1 VVQTVQRVFGGTREM
16 NKDHM
21 IRVRVDKKTKEA
33 ANLIF
38 KKHGIN
44 MSIAIRMYL
53 HQIVNKAQQK

>member
-1 VVQTVQRVFGGTREM
+1 M

-53 HQIVNKAQQK
+53 HHIVNKAQQK